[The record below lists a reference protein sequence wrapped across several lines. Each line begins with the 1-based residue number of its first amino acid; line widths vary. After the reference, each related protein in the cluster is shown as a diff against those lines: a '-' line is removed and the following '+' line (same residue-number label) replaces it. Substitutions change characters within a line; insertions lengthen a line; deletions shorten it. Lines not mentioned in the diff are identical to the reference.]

1 MTDARRGVPRRIR
14 PVRAVALGAAFAL
27 LVAACGSG
35 RSDSTSSTTA
45 PGGSTPGGS
54 TPTASTVIDSS
65 QCDPSTL
72 TQGISGNTIKLGT
85 SLPLSGTYSA
95 FNAILMGEQAYI
107 SYLNAQGG
115 VTVAGKKYKIQLVS
129 KDDAYDAAKTST
141 NVSTLINS
149 DKVFALFNT
158 VGTKNNLGIRETVN
172 SDCVP
177 DLAIASG
184 AVQWGN
190 TKYPW
195 MLGSELVPYP
205 LEMQVFVDYLKTNK
219 PNAKIALLYA
229 NDDFG
234 QSYKDTLEQLVK
246 GTTLSIVKQQS
257 YNAEGSEVKAQVTD
271 LAASKADTFVL
282 GGTLLACPNAL
293 SAAHDAG
300 WKPLIYMSGTCVSKL
315 LFTLGGDGADG
326 VLSVT
331 PLMDPADPANA
342 ANAAVKLYK
351 AADRE
356 VPAQGR
362 RQRRHRGLRLV
373 DRGAVAED
381 PGSVTEARSRLG
393 HGDGPH
399 PEGRDRRRLAT
410 AGLDVDDEPD
420 RLVPRRDV
428 PARQVQQGRGSH
440 RGGRAGHEPRRQ
452 DRGPVADVA
461 AEQLTVSAPAVRS
474 RVTRASMSVTTSRP
488 SRVRS
493 QAALRAC
500 RSDSPS

>member
-1 MTDARRGVPRRIR
+1 MTDVRRGTGIRR
-14 PVRAVALGAAFAL
+14 VRAVGLGLAFVL
-27 LVAACGSG
+27 VVAACGSG
-35 RSDSTSSTTA
+35 RNDSTTSGTTA
-45 PGGSTPGGS
+45 PSGSTTPGE
-54 TPTASTVIDSS
+54 TTVVDGS

-72 TQGISGNTIKLGT
+72 TQGVTADTIKIGT

-95 FNAILMGEQAYI
+95 FNAILKGESAYF
-107 SYLNAQGG
+107 SYINSLGG
-115 VTVAGKKYKIQLVS
+115 VTVAGHKYKIQLVS
-129 KDDAYDAAKTST
+129 KDDAYDAAKTSS
-141 NVSTLINS
+141 NVDTLLNS

-190 TKYPW
+190 TKYPF

-205 LEMQVFVDYLKTNK
+205 LEMQVFVDYLKKNK

-234 QSYKDTLEQLVK
+234 QSYKETLEGLVK
-246 GTTLSIVKQQS
+246 GTTLTIVKQAS

-300 WKPLIYMSGTCVSKL
+300 WKPVIYMSGTCVSKL

-331 PLMDPADPANA
+331 PLMDPGDPANA
-342 ANAAVKLYK
+342 SNPAVVLYK
-351 AADRE
+351 AQVKKYQPDADTADGIVAYGWSTAALLQKILESSPKLDRVSVME
-356 VPAQGR
+356 TARTLKNVSGV
-362 RQRRHRGLRLV
+362 GLQL
-373 DRGAVAED
+373 
-381 PGSVTEARSRLG
+381 PGSKWNTSKDDWFLGETFQLVKYNKAEGHTEKVGAITDL
-393 HGDGPH
+393 DGK
-399 PEGRDRRRLAT
+399 T
-410 AGLDVDDEPD
+410 ASLSPKSLLD
-420 RLVPRRDV
+420 
-428 PARQVQQGRGSH
+428 S
-440 RGGRAGHEPRRQ
+440 
-452 DRGPVADVA
+452 
-461 AEQLTVSAPAVRS
+461 
-474 RVTRASMSVTTSRP
+474 
-488 SRVRS
+488 
-493 QAALRAC
+493 
-500 RSDSPS
+500 